1 MKSILKVDLSVRN
14 SARGHKAISGPI
26 TVPFGRIGVAMVD
39 DDERA
44 HIVIRG
50 ILAQAQ
56 EFHWVGSYSN
66 SEAALTGIPQSGAQ
80 IALMDIKMP
89 DLDGIECTKRLKAM
103 MPSLKIVMISGFLDP
118 NTTKECLRAGADN
131 LLSKPVSV
139 GQCLATLTS
148 TMFEGTGRE
157 SEVREPKQGTPG
169 GSAIDTMLTPR
180 ENEVMECFAEGMPYK
195 EAACKLGISESTVH
209 NHQHEIYVKYH
220 VTNKIEALAK
230 WEQRRR
236 T

>member
-50 ILAQAQ
+50 ILAQTQ
-56 EFHWVGSYSN
+56 DFHWVGSYSN

-89 DLDGIECTKRLKAM
+89 NLDGIECTKRLKAM

-118 NTTKECLRAGADN
+118 NITKECLRAGADN
-131 LLSKPVSV
+131 FLSKPVSV
-139 GQCLATLTS
+139 DQCLATLMS
-148 TMFEGTGRE
+148 TMFEGTGHE
-157 SEVREPKQGTPG
+157 SEVREPKKDTPG
-169 GSAIDTMLTPR
+169 GSAIDTILTPR
-180 ENEVMECFAEGMPYK
+180 EN
-195 EAACKLGISESTVH
+195 
-209 NHQHEIYVKYH
+209 
-220 VTNKIEALAK
+220 
-230 WEQRRR
+230 
-236 T
+236 